1 MNRKQHETVGFFFEG
16 QAVEAQR
23 GQSIATA
30 LVAAGHT
37 HWNGTARRH
46 APRGPYCL
54 MGGCFDCMVA
64 IDDGPAQQ
72 ACLVEVRQGMRVQ
85 AWQGHARRLD
95 IADEGAA

>member
-1 MNRKQHETVGFFFEG
+1 
-16 QAVEAQR
+16 
-23 GQSIATA
+23 
-30 LVAAGHT
+30 
-37 HWNGTARRH
+37 
-46 APRGPYCL
+46 